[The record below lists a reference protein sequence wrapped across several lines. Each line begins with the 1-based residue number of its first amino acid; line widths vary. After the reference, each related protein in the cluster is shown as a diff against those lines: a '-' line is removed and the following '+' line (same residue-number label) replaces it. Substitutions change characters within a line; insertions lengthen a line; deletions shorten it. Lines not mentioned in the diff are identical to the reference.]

1 MSSEPNKEIQIF
13 SLGRAM
19 ILISYLM
26 CFKQL
31 TTEVSKPDPTAGF
44 DVQEKAVQTN
54 PVQENIYMPMKS
66 L

>member
-1 MSSEPNKEIQIF
+1 MKIF
-13 SLGRAM
+13 PLGRAM
-19 ILISYLM
+19 ILMSYIVM
-26 CFKQL
+26 CFKQW

-44 DVQEKAVQTN
+44 DVQEKAVQMN